1 MSDNDDDV
9 FDVAQM
15 SAAIASNLA
24 SARSHNIPY
33 FFGKKEEDVLRFLRV
48 YNRVAG
54 ALKWNDRDKYDKF
67 SNYLKDAA
75 EEWYYVNVECA
86 DTTDEPSDWNDLEE
100 KFKDRFLRGDYK
112 AYLVREL
119 RMRRQKKDESLLSYI
134 TSIRALCYDLN
145 KKMGQ

>member
-54 ALKWNDRDKYDKF
+54 ALKWNDRDKYGKF

-86 DTTDEPSDWNDLEE
+86 DTTDEPSD
-100 KFKDRFLRGDYK
+100 
-112 AYLVREL
+112 
-119 RMRRQKKDESLLSYI
+119 
-134 TSIRALCYDLN
+134 
-145 KKMGQ
+145 